1 MKLRLNKRSL
11 GIARS
16 LAVIGGTGAIVIG
29 ATFAA
34 TNVGTATLSGNT
46 FSVGTGGVQISTNNS
61 TFGTSAAGFD
71 FGALTV
77 GGTGTTRK
85 HFWLKNNT
93 DSTIGLTAAAT
104 GVSTSSNLDPS
115 NVVVHFEKT
124 GTTTASSES
133 LANIESSSITLP
145 DAPAAGATTEYDVWV
160 TLNNGALSTGTTAT
174 GTFGLDFTGTTTP

>member
-1 MKLRLNKRSL
+1 MKLNLSKRSL

-34 TNVGTATLSGNT
+34 TNVGTASLTGNT

-71 FGALTV
+71 FGSLTV

-85 HFWLKNNT
+85 HIFLKNNT

-104 GVSTSSNLDPS
+104 GVSTSSNLDPA
-115 NVVVHFEKT
+115 NVIVHIEKT
-124 GTTTASSES
+124 GTTTDDSES
-133 LANIESSSITLP
+133 LKNLTSSSETLS

-160 TLNNGALSTGTTAT
+160 TLNTGALTSGTTAT